1 VSAWGRLVE
10 ATPFGMARKAPIPS
24 KCVGQIEHVAL
35 LSKSHLCGRG
45 RWPVVSVIRA
55 ASGVPNV
62 PAGFPILFDADM
74 AIIEPAFVWLME
86 HAELSAVP
94 TPPKPCGP
102 TASISTTGSTRS
114 NNRGS
119 NGAKPTNASS
129 PPIATGCWR
138 IPHAYRAALCPDHD
152 QCACLDRLP
161 LLWLGAR

>member
-1 VSAWGRLVE
+1 
-10 ATPFGMARKAPIPS
+10 MARKAPIPS

-86 HAELSAVP
+86 HAELSGRAH
-94 TPPKPCGP
+94 
-102 TASISTTGSTRS
+102 ASETVRTYGEHLHDWFDSLEQSGIE
-114 NNRGS
+114 
-119 NGAKPTNASS
+119 
-129 PPIATGCWR
+129 WR
-138 IPHAYRAALCPDHD
+138 EADD
-152 QCACLDRLP
+152 
-161 LLWLGAR
+161 ARFA